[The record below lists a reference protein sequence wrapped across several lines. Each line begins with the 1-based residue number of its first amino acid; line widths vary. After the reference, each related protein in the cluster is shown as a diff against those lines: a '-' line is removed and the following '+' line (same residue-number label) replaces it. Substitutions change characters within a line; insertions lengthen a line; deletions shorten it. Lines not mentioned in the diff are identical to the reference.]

1 MPLSDRDKELQSKML
16 TSKTSENEKMI
27 YNSVPVMNTA
37 LNPEFFPGSLSKI
50 VNAIN
55 ASYDRAETA
64 RKYGADVYKKFAS
77 IILDTSSSYGSSKFE
92 EMIEKTGEDTLIE
105 AICQLCNKIE
115 SLEPGSITKEDTIS
129 LVSAIFSNLRI
140 AQFITG
146 IILDEEE

>member
-115 SLEPGSITKEDTIS
+115 SLEPGSITKEDIINALGYTPAMEGGS
-129 LVSAIFSNLRI
+129 
-140 AQFITG
+140 QFITG